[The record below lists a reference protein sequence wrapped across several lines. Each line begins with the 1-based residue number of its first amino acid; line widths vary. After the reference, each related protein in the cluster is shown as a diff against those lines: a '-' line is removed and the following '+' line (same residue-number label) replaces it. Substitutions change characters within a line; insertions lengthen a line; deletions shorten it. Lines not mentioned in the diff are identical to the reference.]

1 MFSICAEWKRP
12 SVIIRI
18 VPISIETFCPEAE
31 QGKEAASF
39 MGAVPLRFPA
49 GTREPVS
56 VYCMNH
62 TVEGGNMPDNG
73 KEQYTYRI
81 GKITFIVTP
90 VYKDKKPGETIRDI
104 LLKLMR
110 ADIERA

>member
-1 MFSICAEWKRP
+1 
-12 SVIIRI
+12 
-18 VPISIETFCPEAE
+18 
-31 QGKEAASF
+31 
-39 MGAVPLRFPA
+39 
-49 GTREPVS
+49 
-56 VYCMNH
+56 
-62 TVEGGNMPDNG
+62 MPDNG

-81 GKITFIVTP
+81 GEITFIVTP

>member
-1 MFSICAEWKRP
+1 MSRGGARQRGGIL
-12 SVIIRI
+12 
-18 VPISIETFCPEAE
+18 T
-31 QGKEAASF
+31 GAA
-39 MGAVPLRFPA
+39 PLRFPTETA
-49 GTREPVS
+49 GNGES
-56 VYCMNH
+56 VLQKKRIS
-62 TVEGGNMPDNG
+62 EGGNMPDNG
-73 KEQYTYRI
+73 KEQYTYRV